1 MLEIHFYSICDKR
14 KHTCRLEMG
23 EGGVDIDES
32 HAVDD
37 FYFGK
42 LYFLVHL
49 NLQVFFEQFIL
60 KRC

>member
-1 MLEIHFYSICDKR
+1 
-14 KHTCRLEMG
+14 MG
-23 EGGVDIDES
+23 EGGVDIYDS

-42 LYFLVHL
+42 LYFLDHL
-49 NLQVFFEQFIL
+49 NFQVFFKQFNL